1 MTTTVALESLDHQS
15 GPCIPL
21 DVQTDDLLSRLLPAG
36 GALAKMRPTET
47 RWRLEQRWACGGVME
62 AVPAAGWTFSNP
74 FNIALFMK
82 TGNTM

>member
-36 GALAKMRPTET
+36 GALAKMRPTE
-47 RWRLEQRWACGGVME
+47 V
-62 AVPAAGWTFSNP
+62 AAGAEMGLRG
-74 FNIALFMK
+74 FNGGCPGCWLDLFK
-82 TGNTM
+82 PV